1 MRIFKPIIVKVDFPK
16 LFHRCLLNTNSK
28 LSRFCFFCRY
38 SRTLQILLAGFMSR
52 SDIYQNCL
60 PNMFYKLSF
69 HELIFSDVLQFNSVW
84 VIISLQYFSEL
95 LPVEL
100 ATLNE
105 NLSFLW
111 LFFNLY
117 LWRTDLVWRL
127 QCAFNL
133 KILRPQC
140 VIKKSNSSRISFALI
155 WSALLSSLAA
165 IRILVILNV
174 RIFRLHSKL
183 VIE

>member
-69 HELIFSDVLQFNSVW
+69 HELI
-84 VIISLQYFSEL
+84 FSEL